1 MHWIITINEDLLLK
15 IKKNIIV
22 SFFLFFFFFFFSP
35 LSIQWIFCI
44 SWWNLRNMVSHN
56 IVKTL
61 VSHLF
66 NKTLIRRLT
75 TRSCRYFIYER
86 NLMKRCKLVD
96 DFHVSYR
103 IECHVIDSPKSNEAI
118 YLLTL
123 GIFERLKICINRV
136 IELRK

>member
-1 MHWIITINEDLLLK
+1 M
-15 IKKNIIV
+15 
-22 SFFLFFFFFFFSP
+22 
-35 LSIQWIFCI
+35 
-44 SWWNLRNMVSHN
+44 SHN

-61 VSHLF
+61 ISHLF

-75 TRSCRYFIYER
+75 TRSRRYFIYER
-86 NLMKRCKLVD
+86 NLMKRYKLVD

-103 IECHVIDSPKSNEAI
+103 TKCRVIDSPKLNEAI
-118 YLLTL
+118 YYLLTL